1 VLTAISMSRKAAGM
15 TLIGLVVLMAA
26 VVAILSMVSQ
36 ENRPLGP
43 RVLVDYT
50 RSGGFGETPQNLVV
64 YEDGSAVFSFGIDR
78 SRKFRISPNTMHRLG
93 RFLPPAAETLERRS
107 QSKGMCADCI
117 QYDLTFEGTHY
128 LIFDLP
134 LPRAAKRAFAVLH
147 EGICQGVPPDGGW
160 CAIPEPF
167 SGFLP
172 RG

>member
-1 VLTAISMSRKAAGM
+1 MSHKAAGR
-15 TLIGLVVLMAA
+15 TLIALAVLVAA
-26 VVAILSMVSQ
+26 VVAILSMVTQ
-36 ENRPLGP
+36 EDRPLGP
-43 RVLVDYT
+43 RVLVNYT
-50 RSGGFGETPQNLVV
+50 RSGGIGETPQNLVV
-64 YEDGSAVFSFGIDR
+64 YEDGSAVFSWIDR
-78 SRKFRISPNTMHRLG
+78 SREFRISPNTLHRLE
-93 RFLPPAAETLERRS
+93 RFLPPAAEILERRS

-160 CAIPEPF
+160 CVIPEPL
-167 SGFLP
+167 SRFLP